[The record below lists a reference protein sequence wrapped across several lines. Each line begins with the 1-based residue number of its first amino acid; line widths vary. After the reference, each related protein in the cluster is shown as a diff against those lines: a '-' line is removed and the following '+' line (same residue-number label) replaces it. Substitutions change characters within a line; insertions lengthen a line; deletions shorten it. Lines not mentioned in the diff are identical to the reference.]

1 MWQGAN
7 LCALSGG
14 INIRKKS
21 GWKKLR
27 CLLQRNQLFHPD
39 IGKKLNVMDYSCCY
53 LPMKLC
59 YLRFIRVSMETF
71 NFKRERE
78 SNQIGVLRL
87 QRYIFVCFSK
97 IEFLF
102 ILILLISG
110 Q

>member
-71 NFKRERE
+71 NFKRE
-78 SNQIGVLRL
+78 SQIKSVFWG
-87 QRYIFVCFSK
+87 FK
-97 IEFLF
+97 DTFLCVSAKLNF
-102 ILILLISG
+102 CSF
-110 Q
+110 